1 MTDKLRSCSRAI
13 SSVAPSADH
22 RTHKGLNNR
31 IEVSHRPTRRREK
44 IMGRFKSPRQGA
56 TLSLRHDEINTLF
69 RPRRHKLS
77 AASYYHARADAFDL
91 WRGYAAEMT
100 A

>member
-1 MTDKLRSCSRAI
+1 
-13 SSVAPSADH
+13 
-22 RTHKGLNNR
+22 
-31 IEVSHRPTRRREK
+31 
-44 IMGRFKSPRQGA
+44 MGRFKSPRQGA

-77 AASYYHARADAFDL
+77 AASYYYHARADAFDL
-91 WRGYAAEMT
+91 RRGYAAEMT

>member
-1 MTDKLRSCSRAI
+1 
-13 SSVAPSADH
+13 
-22 RTHKGLNNR
+22 
-31 IEVSHRPTRRREK
+31 
-44 IMGRFKSPRQGA
+44 MGRFKSPRQGA

-77 AASYYHARADAFDL
+77 AASYYYHARADAFDL